1 MNLISS
7 MRRYRDL
14 KHASRRGRT
23 FPRKYAP
30 FVQWERARV
39 APVGARLEALSHVLM
54 SVKGEASGVAIAA
67 DILDSYAKAAMDD
80 RLTFFRLLADRYAPD
95 AERVKAACAA
105 YLEAPSAT
113 HLSVLTQVV
122 ESPRRG
128 FFRRLN
134 LAPGATSRLVEM
146 RSDLLGHLK
155 ASPELSAVNDDLFF
169 LLQSWFN
176 RGFLEMRRLSWS
188 SPADI
193 LERII
198 RYEAVH
204 SIKDWADLRSRL
216 DPADR
221 RCFAFFHPAMPDE
234 PLIFVEVA
242 LTAEIPDNIQE
253 ILDPARPQID
263 LAEARCAVFYSIS
276 NCQKGLQGV
285 SFGNFL
291 IKQVAADLSR
301 ELPQLRRFVTL
312 SPAPGFMAYLR
323 AVAAASTDA
332 HRVDRPDAADV
343 ERLARPGWWD
353 DAVGADRLREIVLPH
368 ALRYFLEA
376 TLTSGKPLDPV
387 ERFHLGNGAR
397 LERINWLA
405 DRSDYGQRQSGGV
418 MVNYLYDLAE
428 VEENHEAFAQRGII
442 VTGKPIQQLAKSFR
456 MKLGKTA
463 RA

>member
-1 MNLISS
+1 
-7 MRRYRDL
+7 MR
-14 KHASRRGRT
+14 
-23 FPRKYAP
+23 
-30 FVQWERARV
+30 ERAR
-39 APVGARLEALSHVLM
+39 AASVGARLEALSHILM
-54 SVKGEASGVAIAA
+54 GVKDESSGIAIAA
-67 DILDSYAKAAMDD
+67 DILESYANAAVGD
-80 RLTFFRLLADRYAPD
+80 RLAFFRLLADRFAPD
-95 AERVKAACAA
+95 TERVKAACAA
-105 YLEAPSAT
+105 YLEAPSASY
-113 HLSVLTQVV
+113 LSALTQVV

-128 FFRRLN
+128 FFHRLN

-155 ASPELSAVNDDLFF
+155 TSPELSAVNEDLFS

-176 RGFLEMRRLSWS
+176 RGFLEMRPLNWS

-204 SIKDWADLRSRL
+204 SIKDWADLRGRL

-263 LAEARCAVFYSIS
+263 LREARCAVFYSIS

-291 IKQVAADLSR
+291 IKQVAANLSR
-301 ELPQLRRFVTL
+301 ELPHFRNFVTL
-312 SPAPGFMAYLR
+312 SPAPSFLAYLR
-323 AVAAASTDA
+323 AIVAASTDA
-332 HRVDRPDAADV
+332 DRVDRPEAADV

-353 DAVGADRLREIVLPH
+353 DAVRADRLREIVLPH

-376 TLTSGKPLDPV
+376 KLTNGKPLDPV
-387 ERFHLGNGAR
+387 ERFHLGNGAK

-428 VEENHEAFAQRGII
+428 VEDNYEAFVQRGII
-442 VTGKPIQQLAKSFR
+442 VTGKPLQQLAQSFGIAFR
-456 MKLGKTA
+456 EA
-463 RA
+463 AHA

>member
-1 MNLISS
+1 
-7 MRRYRDL
+7 MR
-14 KHASRRGRT
+14 
-23 FPRKYAP
+23 
-30 FVQWERARV
+30 Q
-39 APVGARLEALSHVLM
+39 
-54 SVKGEASGVAIAA
+54 
-67 DILDSYAKAAMDD
+67 
-80 RLTFFRLLADRYAPD
+80 
-95 AERVKAACAA
+95 
-105 YLEAPSAT
+105 
-113 HLSVLTQVV
+113 
-122 ESPRRG
+122 
-128 FFRRLN
+128 
-134 LAPGATSRLVEM
+134 
-146 RSDLLGHLK
+146 
-155 ASPELSAVNDDLFF
+155 
-169 LLQSWFN
+169 
-176 RGFLEMRRLSWS
+176 LSWS

-204 SIKDWADLRSRL
+204 SIKDWADLRRRL

-242 LTAEIPDNIQE
+242 LTAEIPDNIQG

-276 NCQKGLQGV
+276 NCQRGLQGV

-291 IKQVAADLSR
+291 IKQVAANLSR
-301 ELPQLRRFVTL
+301 DLPQLRRFVTL
-312 SPAPGFMAYLR
+312 SPAPGFLAYLR
-323 AVAAASTDA
+323 AVAAASIDVG
-332 HRVDRPDAADV
+332 RINRPDAADV

-353 DAVGADRLREIVLPH
+353 DAVDADRLREIILPH

-376 TLTSGKPLDPV
+376 KLTNGKPLDPV

-418 MVNYLYDLAE
+418 MANYLYDLAE
-428 VEENHEAFAQRGII
+428 VEENHEAFAHRGII
-442 VTGKPIQQLAKSFR
+442 VTGKPLQQLAKSFGITLR
-456 MKLGKTA
+456 KAA

>member
-1 MNLISS
+1 
-7 MRRYRDL
+7 MRCYQDL
-14 KHASRRGRT
+14 KHACRGTRA
-23 FPRKYAP
+23 FLRKYAS
-30 FVQWERARV
+30 
-39 APVGARLEALSHVLM
+39 APGSRPGGARLETLFHALM
-54 SVKGEASGVAIAA
+54 GVKGEASGVAIAA
-67 DILDSYAKAAMDD
+67 DILETYAKAAMPD
-80 RLTFFRLLADRYAPD
+80 RLAFFRVLADRYAPD

-105 YLEAPSAT
+105 YLEAPSASQF
-113 HLSVLTQVV
+113 SVLAQVV

-146 RSDLLGHLK
+146 RSDLLAHLK
-155 ASPELSAVNDDLFF
+155 ASPELSAVDDDLFF

-176 RGFLEMRRLSWS
+176 RGFLEMRQLSWS

-204 SIKDWADLRSRL
+204 SIKDWADLRRRL

-242 LTAEIPDNIQE
+242 LTAEIPDNIQG

-276 NCQKGLQGV
+276 NCQRGLQGV

-291 IKQVAADLSR
+291 IKQVAANLSR
-301 ELPQLRRFVTL
+301 DLPQLRRFVTL
-312 SPAPGFMAYLR
+312 SPAPGFLAYLR
-323 AVAAASTDA
+323 AVAAASIDVGRIT
-332 HRVDRPDAADV
+332 RPDAADV

-353 DAVGADRLREIVLPH
+353 DAVRADRLREIVLPH

-376 TLTSGKPLDPV
+376 KLTNGKPLDPV
-387 ERFHLGNGAR
+387 ERFHLGNGAK

-428 VEENHEAFAQRGII
+428 VEDNYEAFVQRGII
-442 VTGKPIQQLAKSFR
+442 VTGKPLQQLAKSF
-456 MKLGKTA
+456 
-463 RA
+463 